1 MKTLSRL
8 IPAVVFGF
16 GIAIASGAPRAAELD
31 DSIYTFFQVEQLEY
45 RAGNDD
51 LLAWDVNAWIGNDD
65 HRLAF
70 KSEGEK
76 PVGKDAEA
84 FELQFLYR
92 RPVSDYFDVNVG
104 IRHDLNPNPE
114 RTYGVIGLQGLA
126 KQFVETDVDL
136 FVSEKGDV
144 SLRID
149 AERDFKFSQR
159 LILQPSLETTIA
171 FSEDTEIKS
180 GAGVNSLELG
190 LRLRYEIRREFAPY
204 VGLHWE
210 KKFGATAN
218 FAEEEGEET
227 DDLFVVAGINFWF

>member
-1 MKTLSRL
+1 MKTMIRL
-8 IPAVVFGF
+8 IPAVVFGV
-16 GIAIASGAPRAAELD
+16 GIAVASGAPRAAELD

-51 LLAWDVNAWIGNDD
+51 ILAWDVNAWIGNDD

-76 PVGKDAEA
+76 PVGKTTEGA
-84 FELQFLYR
+84 ELQVLYR
-92 RPVSDYFDVNVG
+92 RPVSDYFDLNVG
-104 IRHDLNPNPE
+104 VRHDLKPDPD
-114 RTYGVIGLQGLA
+114 RTYGVLGLQGLA
-126 KQFVETDVDL
+126 KQFVETDLNL

-144 SLRID
+144 SLRIE
-149 AERDFKFSQR
+149 AERDFRLTQR
-159 LILQPSLETTIA
+159 LIVQPSLETTIA
-171 FSEDTEIKS
+171 LSEDTEIKS

-190 LRLRYEIRREFAPY
+190 LRLRYEIKREFAPY

-218 FAEEEGEET
+218 FAKQDGEET
-227 DDLFVVAGINFWF
+227 DDLFLVAGINFWF

>member
-1 MKTLSRL
+1 MIRL
-8 IPAVVFGF
+8 FPVVVFGL
-16 GIAIASGAPRAAELD
+16 GIALVSGAPRAAELD
-31 DSIYTFFQVEQLEY
+31 DTIYTFFQVEQLEY

-51 LLAWDVNAWIGNDD
+51 ILAWDVNAWIGNDD

-76 PVGKDAEA
+76 PVGKTTEA
-84 FELQFLYR
+84 AELQFLYR
-92 RPVSDYFDVNVG
+92 RPVSDYFDLNVG
-104 IRHDLNPNPE
+104 VRHDLKPDPD
-114 RTYGVIGLQGLA
+114 RTYGVLGLQGLA
-126 KQFVETDVDL
+126 KQFVETDLDL

-149 AERDFKFSQR
+149 AERDFRLSQR
-159 LILQPSLETTIA
+159 LIVQPSLETTIA
-171 FSEDTEIKS
+171 VSEDTEIKS

-190 LRLRYEIRREFAPY
+190 LRLRYEIKREFAPY

-218 FAEEEGEET
+218 FADQEGEET
-227 DDLFVVAGINFWF
+227 DDLFLVAGINFWF